1 MINGAYYVTQTYS
14 AYYRSIYYVTQ
25 TCVVALASGE
35 KEIISEKGIII
46 IMLLSFLS
54 SLLLPVSLTQRYFR
68 INTAIIQI
76 LFLIHTPLI
85 YKMQCTE
92 ETMQVAHNTV
102 ALHFIPEKNLNNQ

>member
-1 MINGAYYVTQTYS
+1 M
-14 AYYRSIYYVTQ
+14 YYVTQ

-54 SLLLPVSLTQRYFR
+54 LSLLLPVSLAQRYFR
-68 INTAIIQI
+68 INIAIIQFS
-76 LFLIHTPLI
+76 FLIDTPLI

-92 ETMQVAHNTV
+92 EAMQVAHNTV
-102 ALHFIPEKNLNNQ
+102 VLHLIPEKNLNNQQTTAF